1 MDMASRTQLSPRGAV
16 VVGLVCAALGGVII
30 LGALGVLPLRPA
42 PDVADSPWLLACAG
56 LMFVFV
62 GAAVIV
68 GFAVAGGSG
77 PDGDLPVGTLFCV
90 RLIQYLLGLGAVG
103 SMTAVFTWIAFG
115 PGERRFSTTV
125 VLPFM
130 VHRGASDDTS
140 GRVVFGI
147 GAVLLWIFL
156 LSVGVSGAR
165 RLFRDARK

>member
-1 MDMASRTQLSPRGAV
+1 MASQTQVSPLWAV
-16 VVGLVCAALGGVII
+16 IIGLVCTAFGVVMILGG
-30 LGALGVLPLRPA
+30 LGVLALTPA
-42 PDVADSPWLLACAG
+42 ADGPSPPWVLVCAG

-77 PDGDLPVGTLFCV
+77 PDGDLPAGTPFSV
-90 RLIQYLLGLGAVG
+90 RLIQYVLGLGAVG

-115 PGERRFSTTV
+115 PGERHFSTTA

-147 GAVLLWIFL
+147 GAVLIGIFL
-156 LSVGVSGAR
+156 LTLGVSGAR
-165 RLFRDARK
+165 RLFRDIRK